1 MAITDGLGQA
11 FYYGGYDLSGDTG
24 SADDIGGGLVGTQDV
39 TAINQSAYRRIGLL
53 RDGRISWGAFFNKAA
68 GQAHERLG
76 ALPTADRH
84 LMWATGAAIGDPVA
98 CLVGKQINYDFT
110 RPQDGSLTIAVNA
123 QGNAYGLEWCDL
135 LTAGKR
141 TDTSATSGTAAEFGY
156 DGEDFLLLPGAS
168 GDYASTPDAAAL
180 DIVGDLDLRVRVA
193 LNDWTP
199 AAESTLIAKYTA
211 TGNQR
216 SYALA
221 VTTAGALIFRWSE
234 DGTAEKTETS
244 SANLGA
250 LAAGATT
257 WVRATLDAD
266 VGGTDAAVNFYT
278 SDDGVTWTALGVQ
291 QLNGATTSIFASTAV
306 LELGGQTL
314 GTVNRLA
321 GKIFRAQVLS
331 GIAGSSVAAPVASA
345 ASNSV
350 TDATPRTW
358 TVNGAAKLSSHT
370 MHGAQAYLQVFSFA
384 GTDVTVK
391 LQHSADNGVAD
402 AFADITG
409 GGFTQITAGPAV
421 QRIEIAAGTEIKRY
435 VRAVTVTTGG
445 FTSLVFAAAVNVNVT
460 AVTF

>member
-1 MAITDGLGQA
+1 MTISNGLGQA

-24 SADDIGGGLVGTQDV
+24 SADDIGGGLAGTQDV
-39 TAINQSAYRRIGLL
+39 TPISASAYKRIPLL
-53 RDGRISWGAFFNKAA
+53 RDGRISWTSFFNDAT
-68 GQAHERLG
+68 GQAHARLS

-84 LMWATGAAIGDPVA
+84 LMWATGATIGVPAA
-98 CLVGKQINYDFT
+98 CLVGKQINYDPT
-110 RPQDGSLTIAVNA
+110 RAQDGALTIAVNA
-123 QGNAYGLEWCDL
+123 QGNVYGLEWGDL

-141 TDTSATSGTAAEFGY
+141 TDTGATNGTAAVFGY
-156 DGEDFLLLPGAS
+156 DGEDFLVLPGAS

-180 DIVGDLDLRVRVA
+180 DIVGDIDLRVRVA

-244 SANLGA
+244 SANLGS

-266 VGGTDAAVNFYT
+266 VGGTDATVSFYT
-278 SDDGVTWTALGVQ
+278 STDGVTWTALGTPQAV
-291 QLNGATTSIFASTAV
+291 GATTSIFASTAV

-331 GIAGSSVAAPVASA
+331 GIAGSSVAAPVAVA

-358 TVNGAAKLSSHT
+358 TKNGAVYVSSHT

-391 LQHSADNGVAD
+391 LQHSHDNGVAD

-409 GGFTQITAGPAV
+409 GGFTQITSGPTTE
-421 QRIEIAAGTEIKRY
+421 RIEIVAGTEIRRY
-435 VRAVTVTTGG
+435 VRAVTTTSGG
-445 FTSLVFAAAVNVNVT
+445 FTSLVFAVAVNVNLT
-460 AVTF
+460 ETSF

>member
-1 MAITDGLGQA
+1 MAISNGLGQG

-39 TAINQSAYRRIGLL
+39 TTIDLSAFKRIGLL
-53 RDGRISWGAFFNKAA
+53 RDGRISWGAFFNKAS
-68 GQAHERLG
+68 GRAHARLG
-76 ALPTADRH
+76 ALPTADQH
-84 LMWATGAAIGDPVA
+84 LMWVTGSAIGDPAA
-98 CLVGKQINYDFT
+98 CLIGKQINYDPT
-110 RPQDGSLTIAVNA
+110 RAQDGSLTIAVNA
-123 QGNAYGLEWCDL
+123 QGNAYGLEWGDL

-141 TDTSATSGTAAEFGY
+141 TDTSATNGTAAEFGY
-156 DGEDFLLLPGAS
+156 DGEDFVLLPGAS
-168 GDYASTPDAAAL
+168 GDYVSTPDAAAL
-180 DIVGDLDLRVRVA
+180 DITGDLDLRVRVA
-193 LNDWTP
+193 MDDWTP

-221 VTTAGALIFRWSE
+221 VTTAGELIFRWSE
-234 DGTAEKTETS
+234 DGTVEKTETS
-244 SANLGA
+244 SANLGS

-266 VGGTDAAVNFYT
+266 VGGTDAQVTFYT
-278 SDDGVTWTALGVQ
+278 SDDGSTWTQLGAVQ
-291 QLNGATTSIFASTAV
+291 AVGATTSIFASTAV

-331 GIAGSSVAAPVASA
+331 GIAGSSVAAPIAAA
-345 ASNSV
+345 ASSSV

-358 TVNGAAKLSSHT
+358 TVNGAAFVSSHT
-370 MHGAQAYLQVFSFA
+370 MHGLQAYLQVFSFA

-391 LQHSADNGVAD
+391 LQHSHDNST
-402 AFADITG
+402 FADVTG
-409 GGFTQITAGPAV
+409 GGFTQITSGPAV
-421 QRIEIAAGTEIKRY
+421 QRIEVAAGTEIRRY
-435 VRAVTVTTGG
+435 VRAVTTTSGG
-445 FTSLVFAAAVNVNVT
+445 FTSLVFAVAANVNVT